1 MKIYIV
7 IEFDY
12 DYCDNIAVFKNYE
25 KAREYLVKMRK
36 QAEQQGQEQE
46 YMIEEHIFWDD
57 LC

>member
-25 KAREYLVKMRK
+25 KAYDFLMEMRR
-36 QAEQQGQEQE
+36 QAKRQHQEQE
-46 YMIEEHIFWDD
+46 YMIEEHGFWDD
-57 LC
+57 D